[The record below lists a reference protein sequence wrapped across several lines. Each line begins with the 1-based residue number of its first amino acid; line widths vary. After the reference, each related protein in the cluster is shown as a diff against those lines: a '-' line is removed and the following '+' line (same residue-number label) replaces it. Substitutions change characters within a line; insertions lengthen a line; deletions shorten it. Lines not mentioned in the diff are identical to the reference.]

1 MYNVSDIIYLYEK
14 NSKVLFT
21 PQRYAIVC
29 MLCSGTRKILLLPPS
44 SFLLLLLLH
53 FLFFFSK
60 RQNKKIVGRGPT
72 AHIWTEYIHND
83 DGKTL
88 ISGVL
93 PFPRFLF
100 LFLYLFI
107 YIAKRTIGN
116 THDISHRDTG

>member
-1 MYNVSDIIYLYEK
+1 MYAMLGY
-14 NSKVLFT
+14 SKD
-21 PQRYAIVC
+21 
-29 MLCSGTRKILLLPPS
+29 PPSS
-44 SFLLLLLLH
+44 SFLLLPSPSFSFLR
-53 FLFFFSK
+53 FLFFFFFLK
-60 RQNKKIVGRGPT
+60 RQKKKIVGRGPT

-107 YIAKRTIGN
+107 DIAKRTIGN